1 MVTLLSYCDL
11 PEITEEALTRELAAT
26 GGEAAADV
34 GPFYKQYHCIF
45 GFVAQMC
52 YVCVP
57 LSQSL
62 WCPTTSG
69 LNDDAFCSGAQV
81 GVASFTVNY
90 LVDQGVGISH
100 SRASLMFAF
109 CQLTFTGGRFI
120 GAGLLRFID
129 TAFLLSLYGVA
140 CVTCCLGTA
149 LSTGNRGVA
158 SLFLLFFFESICYPV
173 RLFPPLLSRARADVP
188 FAVCFHPRNAWLRTA
203 HEARI
208 KSDSH
213 GTCKRLNQRKKRK
226 ESAEQSYAGRGR
238 RRVVPAC
245 ARCVGRQVFHATL
258 VPGPARGLHRDD
270 LICHVRAL
278 FPRISFVLLEFGG

>member
-1 MVTLLSYCDL
+1 ML
-11 PEITEEALTRELAAT
+11 
-26 GGEAAADV
+26 
-34 GPFYKQYHCIF
+34 
-45 GFVAQMC
+45 
-52 YVCVP
+52 CVRASFP
-57 LSQSL
+57 VSL
-62 WCPTTSG
+62 CPTTSG

-120 GAGLLRFID
+120 GAGLLRFVD

-173 RLFPPLLSRARADVP
+173 RLFPSLLSRARADGSRSQCV
-188 FAVCFHPRNAWLRTA
+188 FTL
-203 HEARI
+203 
-208 KSDSH
+208 
-213 GTCKRLNQRKKRK
+213 GT
-226 ESAEQSYAGRGR
+226 
-238 RRVVPAC
+238 
-245 ARCVGRQVFHATL
+245 
-258 VPGPARGLHRDD
+258 RGLGPHTKRGSS
-270 LICHVRAL
+270 LIVMVRA
-278 FPRISFVLLEFGG
+278 SA